1 MIEQYGIDIST
12 AQGKIDWDKLAR
24 NEHLAFVIIR
34 AAQGTAQDSAFDR
47 NIKEALRTDIPFGLY
62 FASGATTEEGVEAE
76 ARFAAEFCEAFH
88 PQFGAWFDMELKKHA
103 ALGKRKISALLRRW
117 LEIVGETGT
126 SAGVYTNRNWL
137 KNLIEPAVF
146 EKQDGARYPLW
157 YAAYPNIEGKSLTD
171 AWKDNRQKLSYPQA
185 AIWQWTSKGRIDGI
199 STNVDMNVCY
209 EDFAA
214 LTGED
219 EMPEEYVTVEE
230 AARMLSNLGVRG
242 VIL

>member
-12 AQGKIDWDKLAR
+12 AQGKVDWDRLAK
-24 NEHLAFVIIR
+24 NQQLSFVILR
-34 AAQGTAQDSAFDR
+34 AAQGTAQDSSFDR
-47 NIKEALRTDIPFGLY
+47 NIKEALRTDLPFGLY

-88 PQFGAWFDMELKKHA
+88 PQYGAWFDMELKKHA
-103 ALGKRKISALLRRW
+103 ALGKRKVSSLLRKW
-117 LEIVGETGT
+117 LAIVGETGT
-126 SAGVYTNRNWL
+126 PAGIYTNRNWL
-137 KNLIEPAVF
+137 KNLIEPDVF
-146 EKQDGARYPLW
+146 EKPDGTNYLLW
-157 YAAYPNIEGKSLTD
+157 YAAYPGIEGNSLSD
-171 AWKDNRQKLSYPQA
+171 AWPDNRQKLSYPQA
-185 AIWQWTSKGRIDGI
+185 SIWQWTSTGRINGI

-214 LTGED
+214 IAGES
-219 EMPEEYVTVEE
+219 EIPEEYVTVEE